1 MHQAHAA
8 HRRLVAETG
17 DAVLRGGGQQLE
29 RPLGDDRHARAV
41 GDHAGHRRQG
51 GGHRDRGLGAIALA
65 QGQSL
70 VAQAVALVEQEEGL
84 VVELGGA
91 HVRAAGPGVV
101 GGGEDDEPL
110 VEHRDRGGALEV
122 VLQGDDGGVEAPLG
136 ELVEVVPGDHLTQV
150 QVHLGQGLTQAVDEN
165 GGQVGRDGGDDAQ
178 AHRAAQRGALAGG
191 GLAEGLGGQDGV
203 PGVGQQGLAQG
214 GDQDAAGGALHQLA
228 ADALLQCGDGLGQAG
243 LADSERR
250 GGLAEVLV
258 VAQRYEGPQL
268 GEGRR

>member
-1 MHQAHAA
+1 
-8 HRRLVAETG
+8 VA
-17 DAVLRGGGQQLE
+17 GGGQ
-29 RPLGDDRHARAV
+29 
-41 GDHAGHRRQG
+41 
-51 GGHRDRGLGAIALA
+51 
-65 QGQSL
+65 
-70 VAQAVALVEQEEGL
+70 
-84 VVELGGA
+84 
-91 HVRAAGPGVV
+91 
-101 GGGEDDEPL
+101 DDEPL

-150 QVHLGQGLTQAVDEN
+150 QVHLGQGLAQAVDEN

-243 LADSERR
+243 GAGGMPATAWPTAARRASAPPGANGPTTTTAASPRSSAATSGACSTPLQTGNDCLEDWIER
-250 GGLAEVLV
+250 
-258 VAQRYEGPQL
+258 VA
-268 GEGRR
+268 